1 MSIRSYP
8 VIGLVAEPTE
18 SCDFKLVFID
28 GTLWY
33 TRLLYYIKNPTFKSI
48 LEDTCDDMVIISASE
63 KLKDSSFYDWLLEE
77 EVNNRQHIET
87 VRSSCDINIDPENNR
102 NETVNE
108 VIANEVGN
116 KVKFSCSDCF
126 ATSQCYGIVFILKHI
141 SENYLYIADKYHWDM
156 AEGGGY
162 TETDGG
168 NY

>member
-8 VIGLVAEPTE
+8 VIGLVAEPTK
-18 SCDFKLVFID
+18 SCDFKLVSID

-126 ATSQCYGIVFILKHI
+126 ATSQCSVMELVSFWSIYLKINFILQTSTI
-141 SENYLYIADKYHWDM
+141 
-156 AEGGGY
+156 
-162 TETDGG
+162 
-168 NY
+168 